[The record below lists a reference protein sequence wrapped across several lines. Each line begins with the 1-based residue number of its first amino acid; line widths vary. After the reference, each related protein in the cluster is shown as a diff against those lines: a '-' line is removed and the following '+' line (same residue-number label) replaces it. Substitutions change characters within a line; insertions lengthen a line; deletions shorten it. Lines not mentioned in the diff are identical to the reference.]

1 MLKAH
6 DMRFK
11 VASIWLLAAKREP
24 DFLRPVICLLELILS
39 LPRALCLSLSG
50 YIRALCNTSQ
60 MVASGLL
67 LMCFFFFFPLQDVN
81 GLSQILS

>member
-39 LPRALCLSLSG
+39 PSRAVCLSG

-67 LMCFFFFFPLQDVN
+67 LMFFFFFPLQDVN